1 MFVFPLPSQVNLCLI
16 SMERLHYLI
25 RIWFYCRSIMSSL
38 LITFNVASAMVCSD
52 FRRCTSRILVRT
64 RQTDCAFSHLCR
76 SFSYHGYFRNP
87 TQHSFSTLWLNPQG
101 QKACSNN
108 FHSYWSFCCNHSPIC
123 HLLFSTSCRLRT
135 ISQFFNQATLNYSNS
150 YNKMAYGPQD
160 TFYLIVLPSLLQS
173 NPKKVEHLYWR
184 EEFQE
189 KIIICEC
196 LSNYSAVNDI
206 L

>member
-1 MFVFPLPSQVNLCLI
+1 MYIQNSWTYKVDWLCFFSFVSQFLI
-16 SMERLHYLI
+16 S
-25 RIWFYCRSIMSSL
+25 WL
-38 LITFNVASAMVCSD
+38 LQES
-52 FRRCTSRILVRT
+52 
-64 RQTDCAFSHLCR
+64 
-76 SFSYHGYFRNP
+76 
-87 TQHSFSTLWLNPQG
+87 LWLNPQG

-123 HLLFSTSCRLRT
+123 HLLFSTRCRLRT

-150 YNKMAYGPQD
+150 YNRMAYGPQD

-206 L
+206 LWVHINRQKCSRGWLNHERFIKREGNEDGF